1 MNGLYKAHINE
12 KTAAVQTIKE
22 HSENTARLCAQFA
35 VPPLGDLMCAMG
47 MLHDIG
53 KYQPSFQK
61 RIDGA
66 SVQVEHSICG
76 ALEAKKQYPDVLGL
90 IMEYCI
96 AGHHSGIPDGGAYND
111 TPDQSTL
118 CGRLKRDTEDY
129 SIYREELSLSCPD
142 RQAFLQYLLK
152 DCGQD
157 Q

>member
-76 ALEAKKQYPDVLGL
+76 ALEAKNSIRMFSGCLWNTALPDITAEFRMAARTMTRRISLL
-90 IMEYCI
+90 C
-96 AGHHSGIPDGGAYND
+96 AGD
-111 TPDQSTL
+111 
-118 CGRLKRDTEDY
+118 
-129 SIYREELSLSCPD
+129 
-142 RQAFLQYLLK
+142 
-152 DCGQD
+152 
-157 Q
+157 